1 MIKEIGKG
9 TRQWEG
15 CGGGGGGGVCGRIAR
30 GRGGGSEPSVW
41 SATAK
46 YLTRVSRKPPAGTK
60 PRTPHHR

>member
-15 CGGGGGGGVCGRIAR
+15 CGGGGGGGGVCVGA
-30 GRGGGSEPSVW
+30 GGGGGGSEPSVW